1 MEIILSFIFFLNL
14 IIFFHEFGHFLLA
27 KKLKVDVLEFS
38 LGFPPFLFRKKIGGT
53 VYSLGLA
60 LLGGYVKLKGEE
72 DLEENGFLSSSPKV
86 RTLIVL
92 GGILMNIFL
101 AYFLFSLS
109 YLIAFPQPS
118 EKIIVS
124 GFLEGS
130 PVEGILKKGDVLKV
144 FQIEGQKYYFKD
156 PLEVSR
162 FFKNNLGKE
171 IKIEIERQGE
181 IKEITLTLPEKP
193 LTSQAVLGVYLSNF
207 ELVRKNFPSN
217 FYFAFKE
224 LINQTKKTFYGFY
237 LIFKNIFTKEKS
249 PIEVVGPVGIFNY
262 YRNIQEF
269 GLGYIFYFIGSLSL
283 YLAFFNLL
291 PLPALDGGR
300 LIFILGEII
309 FKKRL
314 EIKIEA
320 LIHSLGFLLLFSL
333 LILITLKDILKLFR

>member
-1 MEIILSFIFFLNL
+1 MEIVLSFLFFLNL
-14 IIFFHEFGHFLLA
+14 IIFFHELGHFLLA
-27 KKLKVDVLEFS
+27 KKMKVDVLEFS
-38 LGFPPFLFRKKIGGT
+38 LGFPPFIFRKKIGET
-53 VYSLGLA
+53 IYSLGLT

-72 DLEENGFLSSSPKV
+72 NLEENGFLASPPKV
-86 RTLIVL
+86 RSFIVL
-92 GGILMNIFL
+92 GGILMNVFL

-130 PVEGILKKGDVLKV
+130 PAKGFLNKGDVLRS
-144 FQIEGQKYYFKD
+144 FQIENKKYYFKD
-156 PLEVSR
+156 PLEVSQ
-162 FFKNNLGKE
+162 FFRNNLGKE

-181 IKEITLTLPEKP
+181 IKEITLRLPEKP
-193 LTSQAVLGVYLSNF
+193 LNSQAVLGIYLSNF
-207 ELVRKNFPSN
+207 ELVKKSFPLN
-217 FYFAFKE
+217 FYFALKE
-224 LINQTKKTFYGFY
+224 LVNQTKKTIFGFY
-237 LIFKNIFTKEKS
+237 LIFKNFFTKEKA
-249 PIEVVGPVGIFNY
+249 PVEVVGPVGIFNY

-300 LIFILGEII
+300 LIFILFEMI

-314 EIKIEA
+314 ELKIEA

-333 LILITLKDILKLFR
+333 LVLITLKDILKLFR